1 MRKKRRNNVM
11 YLSQIYTEHGKGWGT
26 NFSSPFSYI
35 FIFCSMFL
43 RCFFAVSLLIFCFF
57 LVFVVSLVSTFFA
70 SSSCFSVSH
79 RLIPICHMFF
89 LYILL
94 SPPWLVQCSC
104 RQQLYFLFCGLRPFF
119 IFVYT
124 VFPLG
129 VLYLNTRN
137 RHLTGVVIACNLES
151 IRPGLAQGC
160 KAPNGVGQACLITSL
175 ESGLTH

>member
-11 YLSQIYTEHGKGWGT
+11 YLSQIYTEHEKGWGT

-57 LVFVVSLVSTFFA
+57 LVFVVSLVSTFFV

-129 VLYLNTRN
+129 VLYPEHSQPAFDWC
-137 RHLTGVVIACNLES
+137 RHCLQLRIYQA
-151 IRPGLAQGC
+151 RP
-160 KAPNGVGQACLITSL
+160 S
-175 ESGLTH
+175 SGLQGPKWCGLGLLDNLF